1 MSRVED
7 PDYCQI
13 RSEFLA
19 YVRAFHQLNG
29 HSLDWLS
36 LGKVLGVRVT
46 TGPSNQHTSLKGL
59 SLIAYDPFAP
69 LNRQLF
75 TGLHEVCHELFSG
88 SEACFRELLED
99 KYGTDIAHAMEEE
112 LCNEA
117 ASILL
122 VPDHVLA
129 EAVTWHGYDPQA
141 VFALSGRA
149 GSLAACLMRVLR
161 SQDMDAWGLILRRDG
176 VIEFGCTTTR
186 YSLRKDYCIEA
197 SHEIHGAWFGTIE
210 QRASLP
216 YASGNRHVKRTMRA
230 ASNAR
235 RVVAL
240 FASSFPPKV
249 NAAQLSLFA

>member
-1 MSRVED
+1 MSHVED
-7 PDYCQI
+7 PDYRQI
-13 RSEFLA
+13 RSEFLTH
-19 YVRAFHQLNG
+19 VRAFHKLNSY
-29 HSLDWLS
+29 SLDWFS
-36 LGKVLGVRVT
+36 LCEALGVKVAI
-46 TGPSNQHTSLKGL
+46 GSSNQHTTLKGL
-59 SLIAYDPFAP
+59 SLITYDPTAP

-75 TGLHEVCHELFSG
+75 TGLHEVCHELFS
-88 SEACFRELLED
+88 SSDECFRALLED
-99 KYGTDIAHAMEEE
+99 KYGAAVAQALEEE

-129 EAVTWHGYDPQA
+129 EVVTRHGYDPEA

-186 YSLRKDYCIEA
+186 YSFHKDYRIEA
-197 SHEIHGAWFGTIE
+197 SHEIHGAWYGNIE
-210 QRASLP
+210 ERASLP
-216 YASGNRHVKRTMRA
+216 YASGSRVVKRTMRA
-230 ASNAR
+230 ASNDS

-249 NAAQLSLFA
+249 AAVQLPLFA

>member
-1 MSRVED
+1 MSHVED
-7 PDYCQI
+7 PDYRQI

-19 YVRAFHQLNG
+19 HVRAFHRLNG
-29 HSLDWLS
+29 YSLNWLS
-36 LGKVLGVRVT
+36 LCEVLGVKVAIGHSNLHT
-46 TGPSNQHTSLKGL
+46 TLKGL
-59 SLIAYDPFAP
+59 SLITYDPTAP

-88 SEACFRELLED
+88 SDECFRALLED
-99 KYGTDIAHAMEEE
+99 KYGADVAQALEEE

-129 EAVTWHGYDPQA
+129 DAVTRHGYDPEA

-161 SQDMDAWGLILRRDG
+161 SQGMDAWGLILRRDG

-186 YSLRKDYCIEA
+186 YPLRKDYRIEA
-197 SHEIHGAWFGTIE
+197 SHEIHGAWYGDIE
-210 QRASLP
+210 EKASLP
-216 YASGNRHVKRTMRA
+216 YASGSRAVKRTMRA
-230 ASNAR
+230 ASNYS

-240 FASSFPPKV
+240 FAPSFPPKV
-249 NAAQLSLFA
+249 DAAQPTLFA